1 MKVKL
6 EGGDTRAKIS
16 VQTIKVVLTT
26 KLRLK
31 NNHMATY
38 YTFASKFDHRG
49 SKMVI
54 SQCTGG
60 VFIRNQR
67 VCFLSKSFSNLVI
80 LTQQT
85 HKVAR
90 KFSKC

>member
-6 EGGDTRAKIS
+6 EGGDTRSKIS

-38 YTFASKFDHRG
+38 YTFAKTLTIMGQKYSKINIRE
-49 SKMVI
+49 
-54 SQCTGG
+54 G
-60 VFIRNQR
+60 V
-67 VCFLSKSFSNLVI
+67 C
-80 LTQQT
+80 
-85 HKVAR
+85 
-90 KFSKC
+90 